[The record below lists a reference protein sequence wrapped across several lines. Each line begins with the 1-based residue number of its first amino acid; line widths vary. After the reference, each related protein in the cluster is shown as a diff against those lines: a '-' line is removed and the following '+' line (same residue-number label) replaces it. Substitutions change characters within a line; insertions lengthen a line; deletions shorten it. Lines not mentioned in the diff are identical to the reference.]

1 MASTA
6 LAEDVSWEYA
16 GRIGVDTGMVIVGD
30 PRYFA
35 TPDADEH
42 PAKDWKAFLGLLR
55 REQHRGIAQLHYRQ
69 GHAGLGVVVGGV
81 GGDGVFPVYVRR
93 DGNMVAE
100 MRVNFLAEPEPEEE
114 PKREPEREGWRCVV
128 CDEADDLAPMF
139 HDEIWHRMGMGK
151 RDVLCTACARA
162 RLGRT
167 IHDSELTVCSW
178 NALWVGRQWLMTREG
193 EMNGG

>member
-1 MASTA
+1 MEEVMASTA

-30 PRYFA
+30 PRHFA

-100 MRVNFLAEPEPEEE
+100 MRVNFLVEPEEE
-114 PKREPEREGWRCVV
+114 PKREPESEGWRCVV

-151 RDVLCTACARA
+151 RDVLCTGCARG

-167 IHDSELTVCSW
+167 IHDSDLTVCSW
-178 NALWVGRQWLMTREG
+178 NALWVGRQWLMTREAR
-193 EMNGG
+193 

>member
-35 TPDADEH
+35 TPDSDEH
-42 PAKDWKAFLGLLR
+42 PAKDWKAFLRLLR
-55 REQHRGIAQLHYRQ
+55 RKQHRGIAQLHYRR
-69 GHAGLGVVVGGV
+69 GHAGLGVVVGGF

-100 MRVNFLAEPEPEEE
+100 MRVDFLGEPEEE
-114 PKREPEREGWRCVV
+114 PKR
-128 CDEADDLAPMF
+128 A
-139 HDEIWHRMGMGK
+139 GK
-151 RDVLCTACARA
+151 
-162 RLGRT
+162 
-167 IHDSELTVCSW
+167 
-178 NALWVGRQWLMTREG
+178 
-193 EMNGG
+193 